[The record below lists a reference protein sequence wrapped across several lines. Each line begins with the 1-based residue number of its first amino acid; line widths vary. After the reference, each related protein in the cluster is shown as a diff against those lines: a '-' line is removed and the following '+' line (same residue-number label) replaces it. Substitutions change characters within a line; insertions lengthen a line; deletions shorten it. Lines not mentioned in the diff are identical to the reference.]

1 MSSHLNNFFD
11 KLIGTWFHT
20 SVFTLASELMSGVD
34 IIHLYG
40 GDIIKFAGDAV
51 FAIWPD
57 EESSSKKITR
67 LTNLAC
73 QCALALQVC
82 ACYQ

>member
-1 MSSHLNNFFD
+1 MSKMGIAGIEQMSSHLNNFFD
-11 KLIGTWFHT
+11 KLIG
-20 SVFTLASELMSGVD
+20 

-57 EESSSKKITR
+57 DDANSKKIAR

-73 QCALALQVC
+73 QCALALQVTSFLFT
-82 ACYQ
+82 